1 MKHYSLLALLIL
13 LLSSCGGEKEWKD
26 MDMLEKWSDLNSKW
40 EKLDEVERK
49 ERLADVK
56 ALADDLNFD
65 IKIKEKEHSKQ
76 SPQLYKDK
84 KRKTIPVTVSTVQKK
99 NFSTYVDV
107 TGQIEVDDEMTI
119 NSEMAGQVIQFDLN
133 EGSYINKGDFVL
145 AIDDQTVKKNIEA
158 LEIQLS
164 EAQII
169 FNKRSRLWEQ
179 NIGSEIEFIRSKNA
193 VESLQKQIETTKIS
207 LGKFQQYS
215 PMSGIL
221 DKVYIN
227 KGEIISPGRPIATVL
242 DLSRVKVTAEL
253 AEVYLGKIKI
263 GDRVIVS
270 SPTLNY
276 EFGTRVTHLGQ
287 TLNPDSRSFKIEMDI
302 DNTKRKLK
310 PNSLAMIKI
319 RDSYI
324 PDAITIDSKL
334 IQRDLEGYY
343 VYIKGSNDDN
353 EVIAKK
359 VRIETGE
366 TFDSETIIEAGLN
379 GGEVLINDGYGSVKA
394 GDLLDIQS

>member
-1 MKHYSLLALLIL
+1 MKVNSLLIIL
-13 LLSSCGGEKEWKD
+13 LLFLTACGGDKEWKD
-26 MDMLEKWSDLNSKW
+26 MNMVEKWDDLNKSW
-40 EKLDEVERK
+40 DSLDEVDRK
-49 ERLADVK
+49 SRLAEVK
-56 ALADDLNFD
+56 ALSDEMSFD
-65 IKIKEKEHSKQ
+65 IKIKEKAHSKD
-76 SPQLYKDK
+76 SPELYKDQK
-84 KRKTIPVTVSTVQKK
+84 SKPVTVTLDEVKKK
-99 NFSTYVDV
+99 NFSTYVDI

-119 NSEMAGQVIQFDLN
+119 NSEMSGQVIQFDLN

-169 FNKRSRLWEQ
+169 FDKRSRLWNQ

-193 VESLQKQIETTKIS
+193 VESIQKQIETAKIS
-207 LGKFQQYS
+207 LSKFQQYA
-215 PMSGIL
+215 PMSGVL
-221 DKVYIN
+221 DKVFIN
-227 KGEIISPGRPIATVL
+227 KGEIITPGRPIATVL

-253 AEVYLGKIKI
+253 AEVYLGTVKI
-263 GDRVIVS
+263 GDRVLVS

-276 EFGTRVTHLGQ
+276 EFGTTITHLGQ

-302 DNTKRKLK
+302 DNTKRNLK

-324 PDAITIDSKL
+324 PNAVTVNSKI

-343 VYIKGSNDDN
+343 VYVQVTNEND
-353 EVIAKK
+353 EAIAKK

-366 TFDSETIIEAGLN
+366 TFDSETIIESGLN
-379 GGEVLINDGYGSVKA
+379 GGEILINEGYGSVKD

>member
-1 MKHYSLLALLIL
+1 MKLNITILISVLFLAAC
-13 LLSSCGGEKEWKD
+13 SGEKEWKD
-26 MDMLEKWSDLNSKW
+26 MNMLEKWEDLNSNW
-40 EKLDEVERK
+40 DKLDEIDRK
-49 ERLADVK
+49 EKLADIK
-56 ALADDLNFD
+56 ALSDDLSFD
-65 IKIKEKEHSKQ
+65 IKIKEKEHSKE

-84 KRKTIPVTVSTVQKK
+84 RRKTIAVTTLPVEKK

-119 NSEMAGQVIQFDLN
+119 NSEMAGQVTQFNLS
-133 EGSYINKGDFVL
+133 EGNFINKGDFVL

-169 FNKRSRLWEQ
+169 FDKRSRLWQQ

-193 VESLQKQIETTKIS
+193 VESLKKQIESTKIS
-207 LGKFQQYS
+207 LGKFQQYA

-221 DKVYIN
+221 DEVYIN
-227 KGEIISPGRPIATVL
+227 KGEVISPGRPIAKVL

-253 AEVYLGKIKI
+253 AEVYLGKIKM
-263 GDRVIVS
+263 GDRVLVS

-276 EFGTRVTHLGQ
+276 EFGTKVTNLGQ

-302 DNTKRKLK
+302 DNTKRNLK

-324 PDAITIDSKL
+324 PNAITVDSK
-334 IQRDLEGYY
+334 IVQRDLEGYY
-343 VYIKGSNDDN
+343 VFIKGTNEDN
-353 EVIAKK
+353 ESVAQK

-366 TFDSETIIEAGLN
+366 TFDSETIIESGLN
-379 GGEVLINDGYGSVKA
+379 GGEILINDGYGSVKE